1 MPSKIRLFFFN
12 TIIIFTQKQISKRF
26 FISYIEVQWT
36 ISHFGRFRFSK
47 TNQNSTSIVQF
58 KLKSIIPLITQH
70 SNLKGNRT
78 TNHNVRHIVEYLVQA
93 NGSNGLPIGGGS
105 RGGRRG
111 APPVAAAC
119 GCGGRR
125 GGAEN
130 ETATR
135 CSTKCARGGDDKSG
149 VGVVKGKQVPEWVPQ
164 F

>member
-1 MPSKIRLFFFN
+1 M
-12 TIIIFTQKQISKRF
+12 
-26 FISYIEVQWT
+26 
-36 ISHFGRFRFSK
+36 
-47 TNQNSTSIVQF
+47 
-58 KLKSIIPLITQH
+58 
-70 SNLKGNRT
+70 
-78 TNHNVRHIVEYLVQA
+78 RHIVEYLVQA

-164 F
+164 FKRLHSISLCSVARTSFAIGSPPNQTKPFYLSFGSSP